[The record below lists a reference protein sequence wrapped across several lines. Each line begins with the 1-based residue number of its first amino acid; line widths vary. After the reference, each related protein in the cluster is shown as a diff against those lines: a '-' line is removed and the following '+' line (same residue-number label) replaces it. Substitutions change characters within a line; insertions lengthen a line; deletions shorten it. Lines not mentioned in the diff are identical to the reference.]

1 MENCVICE
9 GQKFSFFY
17 QDSLKKC
24 NQCGHVVANH
34 NFSEEEFHKL
44 YKEEYFKGE
53 EYLDYVGDKKIIQ
66 KNFSARFQK
75 ILKFTD
81 VKQITNCLEIGCA
94 YGFFAEILIKQAE
107 TEYVGLDVSEE
118 AIAYGTVSSLNL
130 KREDYLNYQSPDKK
144 YTDVFMW
151 DVIEHLKNPD
161 RFIQKIYSEMDNRG
175 RIYITTGD
183 ISAILPRIQGKNWR
197 LIHPPT
203 HVHYFSKETL
213 IKLLDRHGFK
223 IVNLSYPA
231 IYRSITQIFYSLF
244 LLNKKGNLLMRT
256 LYQKLPVNAFLKLN
270 TFDIMM
276 VIAERKV

>member
-1 MENCVICE
+1 MENCIICE
-9 GQKFSFFY
+9 GQQFSFIY
-17 QDSLKKC
+17 RDSLKKC
-24 NQCGHVVANH
+24 NQCGHVAANL

-44 YKEEYFKGE
+44 YRKEYFKGE
-53 EYLDYVGDKKIIQ
+53 EYLDYVGDKRIIQ

-75 ILKFTD
+75 ILKFTEL
-81 VKQITNCLEIGCA
+81 KQITNCLEIGCA
-94 YGFFAEILIKQAE
+94 YGFFAEILLKQVQ
-107 TEYVGLDVSEE
+107 TKYVGLDVSEE
-118 AIAYGTVSSLNL
+118 AVAHGTVNSPNL
-130 KREDYLNYQSPDKK
+130 KREDYLNYQSPDEK

-213 IKLLDRHGFK
+213 IKLLDRYGFK
-223 IVNLSYPA
+223 IVNLSYPP
-231 IYRSITQIFYSLF
+231 IYRSIKQIFYSLF

-276 VIAERKV
+276 VIAEKKV